1 MIHWFQTTGLISK
14 LKTNI
19 RRVESR
25 VGRLQLQV
33 EVTLHLSRGNLR
45 APTPLTLTSKTQ
57 SQAQGKSRPLVVRML
72 FYL

>member
-19 RRVESR
+19 RRVDSR

-33 EVTLHLSRGNLR
+33 EVILHLSRGNLQV
-45 APTPLTLTSKTQ
+45 PTPLTLTSKTQ